1 MDEQHL
7 LVLVAAHIHGILVQI
22 GQRRNCFAQPE
33 QLPIKVVQDSMAIRP
48 ARFMMK
54 LRLQECRFVL
64 RIENRALPLEGS
76 KLLASAAAHRLDQVG
91 VRMADEKWKRRG
103 LAVLF
108 AHKNQWNKGRQDYGC
123 GGKLERFETDTV
135 GQTISARAISH
146 LIMILRK
153 HDETFSRDVLGGA
166 TVPALTESRVGAGIG
181 EPFPV
186 SLNEMPELAII
197 LIITAL
203 LAGQEGAQSVMKIIA
218 PYRIQAVAPALPR
231 TNQPRVVGG
240 ALGHQQNPTIE
251 LCCELVHFHAE

>member
-1 MDEQHL
+1 M
-7 LVLVAAHIHGILVQI
+7 
-22 GQRRNCFAQPE
+22 
-33 QLPIKVVQDSMAIRP
+33 
-48 ARFMMK
+48 
-54 LRLQECRFVL
+54 
-64 RIENRALPLEGS
+64 EGG
-76 KLLASAAAHRLDQVG
+76 KFLAPAAAYRLDQLG

-153 HDETFSRDVLGGA
+153 HDETFSRDVFGGA
-166 TVPALTESRVGAGIG
+166 TVPALTKSRVGAGIG

-186 SLNEMPELAII
+186 SINEMLELAII

-240 ALGHQQNPTIE
+240 ALRHQQDSTI
-251 LCCELVHFHAE
+251 

>member
-1 MDEQHL
+1 AMDEQHL

-33 QLPIKVVQDSMAIRP
+33 QLPIKIVQDSMA
-48 ARFMMK
+48 
-54 LRLQECRFVL
+54 LQLTRLMVELGLQKCGVIL
-64 RIENRALPLEGS
+64 RIGNLALPMEGG
-76 KLLASAAAHRLDQVG
+76 KFLAPAAAYRLDQLG

-103 LAVLF
+103 FAVLF

-153 HDETFSRDVLGGA
+153 HDETFSRDVFGGA
-166 TVPALTESRVGAGIG
+166 TVPALTKSRVGAGIG

-186 SLNEMPELAII
+186 SINEMLELAII

-203 LAGQEGAQSVMKIIA
+203 LAGQEGAQSVM
-218 PYRIQAVAPALPR
+218 
-231 TNQPRVVGG
+231 
-240 ALGHQQNPTIE
+240 
-251 LCCELVHFHAE
+251 